1 MRQFRAV
8 SELPKD
14 KIICDAENF
23 FLFLASLICLPSIF
37 GDNGLVGGLVS
48 YGEILAEWH
57 EGSPDWAFGPPSI

>member
-1 MRQFRAV
+1 MREFRAV

-14 KIICDAENF
+14 KIICETENF
-23 FLFLASLICLPSIF
+23 FLFLASLICVSSIL
-37 GDNGLVGGLVS
+37 GDNGLVSGLVN

>member
-1 MRQFRAV
+1 MSQFRAV

-23 FLFLASLICLPSIF
+23 CPFSASLICTPSIL
-37 GDNGLVGGLVS
+37 GDSGLVS
-48 YGEILAEWH
+48 GLVNYGEILAEWH

>member
-23 FLFLASLICLPSIF
+23 FLFLASLICVSSIL
-37 GDNGLVGGLVS
+37 GDNGLVSGLAS
-48 YGEILAEWH
+48 YGEIQQDYH
-57 EGSPDWAFGPPSI
+57 EGCPPTFAPPSI

>member
-23 FLFLASLICLPSIF
+23 FLFLASLICVYSIL
-37 GDNGLVGGLVS
+37 GDNGLVSGLVN